1 MTAPRIAFVILLVW
15 ALPCPAAVVTVLN
28 ATSQEVVFTVEHKRE
43 KPAEMRVAAGEVK
56 AVPVGRS
63 PVLRVTL
70 NGKPAAYTLEP
81 YTPYVF
87 VEPKPGEVAFS
98 GVELAAA
105 LPNPDDVPLT
115 PVARKPLVI
124 PVSLYADDANR
135 RTREAWEKLL
145 RSRFA
150 AAAEVFAKQAGI
162 TFEVA
167 EVGVWASEAKAADL
181 TTARGEFELQT
192 PAKAN
197 TRAVGFRTRPVPGEE
212 FASSGEPGS
221 SHILIR
227 EGKPK
232 TEDERVEVLVQHLGR
247 SFGAVSSPDR
257 GSVMR
262 AKLGDGQANRSTFR
276 VQFDPINLLIVHIWA
291 EELTAGRGPKFA
303 ELGPAARGRLQV
315 LYKTLANI
323 HAETKTGDTQAQ
335 EYADR
340 LDLIR
345 ERPADADP
353 PKAVAPAPAGDRNA
367 NAEQQGV
374 RTVVQAV
381 TAMAKALKDARPEG
395 DDLTA
400 AYIQAAATA
409 ASDLDEKVRVR
420 AFLIGIGLAL
430 DNSTILRDKPVVK
443 AIAAVAETDA
453 ERKERLAVLG
463 LPTVR
468 GRRDLCQH
476 FVVSAALTE
485 LFGASA
491 AEFAGLS
498 KELLDMKGTSGF
510 SFADLAADYS
520 GVELAAA
527 VAKEPKRV
535 IAVAKKFAVADFVP
549 EVKDL
554 PEGLNEKRFKDEY
567 GGSADSRFTKKVD
580 AIRAAVKELPGHQ
593 K

>member
-1 MTAPRIAFVILLVW
+1 MTAVRIAFVALLAWSV
-15 ALPCPAAVVTVLN
+15 PCPAAVVTVLN
-28 ATSQEVVFTVEHKRE
+28 ATTQEVVFIVEHKRE
-43 KPAEMRVAAGEVK
+43 KPAEVRVAAGEVK
-56 AVPVGRS
+56 AITVGRE

-70 NGKPAAYTLEP
+70 NGKPAAYTLDP
-81 YTPYVF
+81 YTPYLF
-87 VEPKPGEVAFS
+87 VEPKPGQVAFS

-105 LPNPDDVPLT
+105 LPNLDDVPLT
-115 PVARKPLVI
+115 PVARKSLVI
-124 PVSLYADDANR
+124 PVTLYADDANR
-135 RTREAWEKLL
+135 RTREAWEKQL
-145 RSRFA
+145 RTRFA

-167 EVGVWASEAKAADL
+167 EVGEWASEASAADL
-181 TTARGEFELQT
+181 TTARGEFELKT
-192 PAKAN
+192 PAKSN

-221 SHILIR
+221 SHVLIR

-247 SFGAVSSPDR
+247 TFGAVSSPDR

-262 AKLGDGQANRSTFR
+262 AKLGDGQATRSTFR
-276 VQFDPINLLIVHIWA
+276 VQFDPINLLVVHIWA
-291 EELTAGRGPKFA
+291 EELAAGRGPKFA

-315 LYKTLANI
+315 LYKTIANI

-345 ERPADADP
+345 ERPGDADP
-353 PKAVAPAPAGDRNA
+353 PKVAPAPAGDRNA

-374 RTVVQAV
+374 RTVVRAV
-381 TAMAKALKDARPEG
+381 TAMAKALKDARPKG

-420 AFLIGIGLAL
+420 AFLVGIGLAL
-430 DNSTILRDKPVVK
+430 DDSTILRDKPVVK

-520 GVELAAA
+520 GVEFAAA

-535 IAVAKKFAVADFVP
+535 ITVAKKFAVDDFVP

-554 PEGLNEKRFKDEY
+554 PEGLNEKRFKDDY
-567 GGSADSRFTKKVD
+567 GGSADSRFTKRVD
-580 AIRAAVKELPGHQ
+580 AIRAAVKELPGHA

>member
-1 MTAPRIAFVILLVW
+1 MTALRLAFVALFLW
-15 ALPCPAAVVTVLN
+15 SLPCPAAVVAVLN
-28 ATSQEVVFTVEHKRE
+28 ATSQELVFTVEHKRE
-43 KPAEMRVAAGEVK
+43 KPAEVRVAAGEVK
-56 AVPVGRS
+56 AIPVGRE

-70 NGKPAAYTLEP
+70 NGKPAAFTLDP
-81 YTPYVF
+81 YTPYLF
-87 VEPKPGEVAFS
+87 VEPKAGEVSFS

-105 LPNPDDVPLT
+105 LPNLDDVPLV
-115 PVARKPLVI
+115 PVARKPLGI
-124 PVSLYADDANR
+124 PVKLYADDANR
-135 RTREAWEKLL
+135 RTREAWEKQL
-145 RSRFA
+145 RGRFA
-150 AAAEVFAKQAGI
+150 AAADVFAKQAGI

-167 EVGVWASEAKAADL
+167 EVGEWASGADAADL
-181 TTARGEFELQT
+181 NAARSDFEMKAE
-192 PAKAN
+192 AKAN
-197 TRAVGFRTRPVPGEE
+197 TRAVGFRSRAVPGEE
-212 FASSGEPGS
+212 FASSGEPGGA
-221 SHILIR
+221 HVLIR

-247 SFGAVSSPDR
+247 TLGAVPSPDR

-276 VQFDPINLLIVHIWA
+276 VQFDPINLLVIHIWA
-291 EELTAGRGPKFA
+291 EELAAGRGPKFA
-303 ELGPAARGRLQV
+303 ELGPNAQRRLQV
-315 LYKTLANI
+315 LYKTIAGI
-323 HAETKTGDTQAQ
+323 HAEMKTGDTLAQ

-345 ERPADADP
+345 ERPADAAP
-353 PKAVAPAPAGDRNA
+353 PKVAPAPAGDRNT
-367 NAEQQGV
+367 AEQQGV

-381 TAMAKALKDARPEG
+381 TAMAKALKDARPKG

-409 ASDLDEKVRVR
+409 ASELDEKVRAR
-420 AFLIGIGLAL
+420 AFLVGIGLAL
-430 DNSTILRDKPVVK
+430 DDSNILRDKPVVK
-443 AIAAVAETDA
+443 TLAAAAETEA

-485 LFGASA
+485 LFGAPA

-498 KELLDMKGTSGF
+498 KELVDMKGTSGF
-510 SFADLAADYS
+510 SFADLAADLA
-520 GVELAAA
+520 GVEFAAA

-535 IAVAKKFAVADFVP
+535 IALAKQFAVADFVP
-549 EVKDL
+549 EVKEL

-580 AIRAAVKELPGHQ
+580 AIRAAVKELPGHTR
-593 K
+593 

>member
-1 MTAPRIAFVILLVW
+1 MTTLRIAFVALLLW
-15 ALPCPAAVVTVLN
+15 CLPCPAAVVTVLN
-28 ATSQEVVFTVEHKRE
+28 ATSQEIVFTVEHRRE
-43 KPAEMRVAAGEVK
+43 KPAEVRVAAGEVK
-56 AVPVGRS
+56 AVSVGRS

-70 NGKPAAYTLEP
+70 NGKSAAYTLDP
-81 YTPYVF
+81 YTPYLF
-87 VEPKPGEVAFS
+87 VEPKAGQVTFS

-105 LPNPDDVPLT
+105 LPNPADVPVT
-115 PVARKPLVI
+115 PAARKPLVI
-124 PVSLYADDANR
+124 PVKLFADDANR
-135 RTREAWEKLL
+135 RTKEAWEKQL
-145 RSRFA
+145 RARMA
-150 AAAEVFAKQAGI
+150 AAADVFAGQAGI

-167 EVGVWASEAKAADL
+167 EVGEWASEAKSADL
-181 TTARGEFELQT
+181 TIARGEFELQA

-197 TRAVGFRTRPVPGEE
+197 TRAVGFRTRAVPGEE

-221 SHILIR
+221 SHVLIR
-227 EGKPK
+227 EGKPR
-232 TEDERVEVLVQHLGR
+232 TEGERVEVLVQHLGR
-247 SFGAVSSPDR
+247 TFGAVPSPDR

-262 AKLGDGQANRSTFR
+262 PKLGDGQATRSDFR
-276 VQFDPINLLIVHIWA
+276 VQFDPINLLVIHIWA
-291 EELTAGRGPKFA
+291 EELAAGRGPTAA
-303 ELGPAARGRLQV
+303 ELGPTARGRLQV
-315 LYKTLANI
+315 LYKTLAGI
-323 HAETKTGDTQAQ
+323 HAEVKTGDTQAQ

-353 PKAVAPAPAGDRNA
+353 PKVAPAPAGDRTT
-367 NAEQQGV
+367 AEQQGV
-374 RTVVQAV
+374 RTVVKAV
-381 TAMAKALKDARPEG
+381 TTMAKALKDARPEG

-409 ASDLDEKVRVR
+409 AGELDEKVRAR
-420 AFLIGIGLAL
+420 AFLVGIGLAL

-443 AIAAVAETDA
+443 ALAAAAETDA

-520 GVELAAA
+520 GVEFAAA

-535 IAVAKKFAVADFVP
+535 IAVAKKFGVADFVP

-567 GGSADSRFTKKVD
+567 GGAADSRFIKRVD
-580 AIRAAVKELPGHQ
+580 AIRAAVKDLPGHQ

>member
-1 MTAPRIAFVILLVW
+1 MTATRIAFVALFLW
-15 ALPCPAAVVTVLN
+15 SLPCPAAVVTVLN
-28 ATSQEVVFTVEHKRE
+28 ATSQEVVFTVEHKKE
-43 KPAEMRVAAGEVK
+43 KPAEIRVAAGEVK
-56 AVPVGRS
+56 AVAVGRE

-70 NGKPAAYTLEP
+70 NGKPAAFTLDP
-81 YTPYVF
+81 YTPYLF
-87 VEPKPGEVAFS
+87 VEPKAGEVAFS

-105 LPNPDDVPLT
+105 LPNLDDVPLV

-124 PVSLYADDANR
+124 PVRLYADDANQ
-135 RTREAWEKLL
+135 RTKEAWEKQL
-145 RSRFA
+145 RGRFA
-150 AAAEVFAKQAGI
+150 AAADVFAKQAGI

-167 EVGVWASEAKAADL
+167 EVGEWASDAKSADLATARGDFEAKAV
-181 TTARGEFELQT
+181 
-192 PAKAN
+192 AKAN
-197 TRAVGFRTRPVPGEE
+197 TRAIGFRSRAVPGEE
-212 FASSGEPGS
+212 FASCGEPGS
-221 SHILIR
+221 SHVLIR

-232 TEDERVEVLVQHLGR
+232 TEDERVEVLVQQLGR
-247 SFGAVSSPDR
+247 TLGAVPSPDR

-262 AKLGDGQANRSTFR
+262 AKLGDGQATRSTFR
-276 VQFDPINLLIVHIWA
+276 VQFDPINLLVVHIWA
-291 EELTAGRGPKFA
+291 EELAAGRGPKFA
-303 ELGPAARGRLQV
+303 ELGPAAQRRLQV
-315 LYKTLANI
+315 LYKTLAGI
-323 HAETKTGDTQAQ
+323 HAEMKTGDTQAQ

-345 ERPADADP
+345 ERPADAP
-353 PKAVAPAPAGDRNA
+353 PKVAAAPAGDRNA
-367 NAEQQGV
+367 EQQGV
-374 RTVVQAV
+374 RVVVQAV
-381 TAMAKALKDARPEG
+381 TAMAKALKDARPKG

-409 ASDLDEKVRVR
+409 ASELDEKVRVR
-420 AFLIGIGLAL
+420 AFLVGIGLAL
-430 DNSTILRDKPVVK
+430 DDSNVLRDKPVVK
-443 AIAAVAETDA
+443 ALAAVAETDA

-485 LFGASA
+485 LFGTAA

-498 KELLDMKGTSGF
+498 KELVDMKGTSGF
-510 SFADLAADYS
+510 SFADLAADYA
-520 GVELAAA
+520 GVEFAAA

-535 IAVAKKFAVADFVP
+535 VALAKQFAVADFVP

-567 GGSADSRFTKKVD
+567 GGSADSRFTKRVD
-580 AIRAAVKELPGHQ
+580 GIRAAVKELPGHT